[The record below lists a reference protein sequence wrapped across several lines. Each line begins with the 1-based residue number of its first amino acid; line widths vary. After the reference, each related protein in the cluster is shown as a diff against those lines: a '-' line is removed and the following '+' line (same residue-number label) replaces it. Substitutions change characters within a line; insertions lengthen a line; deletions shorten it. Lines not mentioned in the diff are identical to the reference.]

1 MLWRSTLLAVALVL
15 GSLST
20 ASAQYYYGGGYG
32 YRWAPPARAWGGPPL
47 VNRRVYLPRYGYSGY
62 YGYRSNWMSRASQSR
77 DGGW

>member
-1 MLWRSTLLAVALVL
+1 MLLAAALVL
-15 GSLST
+15 ASMST
-20 ASAQYYYGGGYG
+20 ASAQYYYGGAYG
-32 YRWAPPARAWGGPPL
+32 YRGAPARAWGGPPL